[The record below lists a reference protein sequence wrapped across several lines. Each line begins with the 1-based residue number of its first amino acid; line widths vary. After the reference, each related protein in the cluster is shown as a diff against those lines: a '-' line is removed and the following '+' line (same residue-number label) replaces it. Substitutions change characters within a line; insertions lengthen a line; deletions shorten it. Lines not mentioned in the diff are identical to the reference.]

1 MPPKTPLR
9 EPHEYFDGQLDPFSR
24 GAAVFALH
32 VVVDVVVIVILVR
45 LLLGRIENPPA
56 GLEQEVSSL
65 LAGTIVFALVIYV
78 IAWLVVAAVMHF
90 LSGGS
95 STAGSFG
102 DALGV
107 AGWAYAPEVIT
118 APATLAFAWYQ
129 LSQLHLDGSDTA
141 RLVAELETL
150 ERVTFHPISIAILL
164 VVTAWSVYIL
174 AKGVAATHDVSVDR
188 TLLPAALIGIG
199 SFLLAFV

>member
-1 MPPKTPLR
+1 MSPSTPLLN
-9 EPHEYFDGQLDPFSR
+9 PHEYFADRDDPFST
-24 GAAVFALH
+24 GLLVFVLH
-32 VVVDVVVIVILVR
+32 AVVDVLAVIVIVR
-45 LLLGRIENPPA
+45 LLFAQLENPPR
-56 GLEQEVSSL
+56 GLQSELTRMLVTVVFV
-65 LAGTIVFALVIYV
+65 AAIVYV
-78 IAWLVVAAVMHF
+78 LAWLLVAAVMHV

-95 STAGSFG
+95 STAGSYG

-107 AGWAYAPEVIT
+107 AGWAYAPEVLT

-129 LSQLHLDGSDTA
+129 LTQLRLDGSDPA
-141 RLVAELETL
+141 RLAAEIEALESATL
-150 ERVTFHPISIAILL
+150 HPISISILL

-174 AKGVAATHDVSVDR
+174 ATGVAATHDVSVDK